1 MSILVALPEDQY
13 SSTAFA
19 GFSATDHRDILGT
32 ARAMMW
38 LSQLAYETDCPKKVE
53 RIGQLWKLASIQ
65 CFQEPAQSVLHIS
78 NTRGVIA
85 KKDAATII
93 CFAGTD
99 PLSLPDWIAD
109 LRTQK
114 SADQLHKGFQDAVD
128 AVWKGSLEP
137 ICAAIKAAGATLMF
151 AGHSLGGA
159 LAVVAAERALR
170 ENNLKSDVYTFGMPR
185 VGTLTFTNK
194 YQDLANTTY
203 RFIHGQDIV
212 PTVPPTE
219 LGFLHVGHY
228 LHCPSG
234 GNFVYEG
241 NLGDTGEE
249 PGASDGT
256 FLNDFVD
263 EFRRLA
269 APPSFASFRTDLFG
283 QASRFL
289 TPGIGDHLP
298 DRYYHAFGEGK

>member
-1 MSILVALPEDQY
+1 MSILVKLPEEEY
-13 SSTAFA
+13 SPTAFA
-19 GFSATDHRDILGT
+19 KFSAAGPNILNN

-53 RIGQLWKLASIQ
+53 RIGQLWKLASTA
-65 CFQEPAQSVLHIS
+65 CFHEPAQTVLRMS

-85 KKDAATII
+85 EKADVTII

-109 LRTQK
+109 LRIQK
-114 SADQLHKGFQDAVD
+114 SADQLHEGFQDAVD
-128 AVWKGSLEP
+128 AVWKEHIEP
-137 ICAAIKAAGATLMF
+137 ALAAVAGAGRALMF

-170 ENNLKSDVYTFGMPR
+170 EKKMRTDVYTFGMPR
-185 VGTLTFTNK
+185 VGTAAFT
-194 YQDLANTTY
+194 DLYEKLADTTY

-219 LGFLHVGHY
+219 LGFLHVGHH

-234 GNFVYEG
+234 DRFVL
-241 NLGDTGEE
+241 NGDPGGVGEE
-249 PGASDGT
+249 AGAADG
-256 FLNDFVD
+256 NVVGDFID
-263 EFRRLA
+263 EFRRVA
-269 APPSFASFRTDLFG
+269 ALPSFVAFRNDLVG

-298 DRYYHAFGEGK
+298 DRYCHALSD